1 MRRFG
6 GAISILKIRVFVCS
20 FFISV
25 WKRRSASL
33 RPSPGHTINHS
44 EQKTGEDAE
53 DGSERDSRPVRATDE
68 PNFEDFDAYDASVI
82 SLPEKYSKTSGES
95 AGGLVGRHEPIG
107 D

>member
-1 MRRFG
+1 M
-6 GAISILKIRVFVCS
+6 
-20 FFISV
+20 
-25 WKRRSASL
+25 
-33 RPSPGHTINHS
+33 
-44 EQKTGEDAE
+44 
-53 DGSERDSRPVRATDE
+53 RATDE